1 MGGAAPWAS
10 RDLNRVW
17 LPAKQRG
24 QRTLSLLPALGRGR
38 SGLEGQQVEGFC
50 SLWVGGRQKL
60 RNGARPGPPALRACP
75 CICPSLHQPSCRLR
89 TGRWLD
95 PEVSPYPSVSL
106 LVRYE
111 LGGSCSCNF
120 QTPRTRSG
128 CDRSIQGTWSLA
140 PLDRLEGGAFGQAP
154 SPDWLRRPSQ
164 GASILD
170 LAGGLGGQDVVSAF
184 RARSVL
190 HGPQLGPSVPGPR
203 LSLRHCP
210 PAQQKQR
217 QPSGCSFCLLE
228 LSSFMGD
235 SAPPPAGR
243 APGRLFCPAVQ
254 GPEGTR
260 DSARAPRTATHP
272 QCWQSLGPSPTAMP
286 SQSAQTA
293 FLARSHPGICLG
305 RGCRGLVSFPSI
317 YDIHKFVQKK
327 EPGKCGRFVLQIN
340 GNEHLCEETGVC
352 PRRGCQGL
360 LSSCLPWPLYG
371 RGRLLFSP
379 GVSLALRSP
388 FWSSPSAAGGEFG
401 LCLPHG
407 FLWVWQASAF
417 IPAQFGF
424 CKSRKRE
431 TKPRPLDTHCHS
443 WPQG

>member
-235 SAPPPAGR
+235 SAPPPQLAEPPGGCFAQLCRALKAPETQPEPQEQPHTPNAGKAL
-243 APGRLFCPAVQ
+243 APPPRQCPPNPHKQLSWQ
-254 GPEGTR
+254 GPILAFAWAVAAEVLFHF
-260 DSARAPRTATHP
+260 HP
-272 QCWQSLGPSPTAMP
+272 FMT
-286 SQSAQTA
+286 
-293 FLARSHPGICLG
+293 
-305 RGCRGLVSFPSI
+305 SI
-317 YDIHKFVQKK
+317 NLSRKK
-327 EPGKCGRFVLQIN
+327 NLENVG
-340 GNEHLCEETGVC
+340 
-352 PRRGCQGL
+352 
-360 LSSCLPWPLYG
+360 
-371 RGRLLFSP
+371 
-379 GVSLALRSP
+379 
-388 FWSSPSAAGGEFG
+388 G
-401 LCLPHG
+401 LC
-407 FLWVWQASAF
+407 
-417 IPAQFGF
+417 
-424 CKSRKRE
+424 SRLMEMNTCVKKRE
-431 TKPRPLDTHCHS
+431 FVHVVAVKGCFPHVCHGLCMAVAAS
-443 WPQG
+443 CSAPECLSP